1 MEKELNKDKNK
12 KLTIKEKN
20 KIILDLL
27 EENNK
32 LKGRIKKLNKELE
45 KTYDILWNTD

>member
-32 LKGRIKKLNKELE
+32 LKGRIKKLNRELE
-45 KTYDILWNTD
+45 RIKGII

>member
-32 LKGRIKKLNKELE
+32 LKGRIKKLNRELE
-45 KTYDILWNTD
+45 RIKGIIWK